1 MNKKLIHTAF
11 IAAIVVLLSS
21 CTTAT
26 KLPVADKA
34 ISNLYSC
41 VWGTA
46 RFNLCQYA
54 TDEERIT
61 ALLAEMTL
69 DEKIGQMTQSV
80 WHNNVTPEVIR
91 DRLIGSV
98 IHTEGPV
105 PGPLVS
111 DWTNKFDEFQ
121 RAAMQSRLGIPLLI
135 GVDAVHGQNTY
146 EGATIFP
153 HNIGMGATRN
163 VDLIRR
169 AAEITAIETAATG
182 FNWTFSPCI
191 AMPEHEH
198 WGRVY
203 EGFSEDRDLTI
214 QAVKASVQGHQ
225 GASLKLPG
233 TIAATAKHFFA
244 DGGTEGGVEGG
255 NAILTEQEIRERH
268 LPTYQ
273 AAVDEGIA
281 AIMVGFNSVN
291 GINMHQHTELVQGV
305 LKDELGFEGVV
316 MTDWLGGTRY
326 GPPHTVINAGVDVHM
341 QPANHDE
348 FMSKAKASVED
359 GTISMSRI
367 DDAVRRIL
375 TLKFKLG
382 LFERPFANTQLA
394 DKVGSE
400 EHREVARQ
408 AVRES
413 LVLLKSENDVLPL
426 KQGEKIGV
434 VGAHADNSGLQS
446 GGWSIHWQGQ
456 TTNYLGATTILDGIK
471 TMTDKVEY
479 SQLGCHETME
489 AEKVVIVVGELPY
502 AEFKGD
508 SKNLDL
514 PGYQKGFIESCKRH
528 NKKVI
533 LMLVSG
539 RAMTITDSIEQSD
552 AFIAAW
558 LPGSEG
564 IAVADFLYAKD
575 GFKPVGKLPFSWP
588 DKFEDLPLA
597 QDSPAALYPFGF
609 GLTDY

>member
-1 MNKKLIHTAF
+1 
-11 IAAIVVLLSS
+11 
-21 CTTAT
+21 
-26 KLPVADKA
+26 
-34 ISNLYSC
+34 
-41 VWGTA
+41 
-46 RFNLCQYA
+46 
-54 TDEERIT
+54 
-61 ALLAEMTL
+61 
-69 DEKIGQMTQSV
+69 
-80 WHNNVTPEVIR
+80 
-91 DRLIGSV
+91 
-98 IHTEGPV
+98 
-105 PGPLVS
+105 
-111 DWTNKFDEFQ
+111 
-121 RAAMQSRLGIPLLI
+121 
-135 GVDAVHGQNTY
+135 
-146 EGATIFP
+146 
-153 HNIGMGATRN
+153 
-163 VDLIRR
+163 
-169 AAEITAIETAATG
+169 
-182 FNWTFSPCI
+182 
-191 AMPEHEH
+191 
-198 WGRVY
+198 
-203 EGFSEDRDLTI
+203 
-214 QAVKASVQGHQ
+214 
-225 GASLKLPG
+225 
-233 TIAATAKHFFA
+233 
-244 DGGTEGGVEGG
+244 
-255 NAILTEQEIRERH
+255 
-268 LPTYQ
+268 
-273 AAVDEGIA
+273 
-281 AIMVGFNSVN
+281 
-291 GINMHQHTELVQGV
+291 
-305 LKDELGFEGVV
+305 
-316 MTDWLGGTRY
+316 
-326 GPPHTVINAGVDVHM
+326 M

-575 GFKPVGKLPFSWP
+575 GFKPVGKLPFAWP